1 MGNKNKQF
9 RFMDKFNLILNKLLK
24 KRIHF
29 SYNIRLFIVL
39 GLFLLGVL
47 SCYGCFKQS
56 IHVEERKITNYT
68 ESGSS
73 NYKVYLKPNDFYD
86 TDYLD
91 GNTSSTYVASIIKN
105 VSIDFNYKFD
115 IDTPIDYNVN
125 YDVIGKLTIY
135 NADGTSV
142 MFEKEYE
149 LLKNKELKAKDKN
162 GFEIKENIPIDY
174 TYYNTLASNFK
185 ITYGLES
192 QSNLTVFIRFNKEIK
207 NYNIN
212 PTSQMSVKIPLSE
225 RAIQIKI
232 DDSSINYSN
241 SIIKDTSISLTN
253 VLFVVLGIISL
264 ILTIAFLLELLEL
277 LMILVPQ
284 PSEYDKA
291 LKKILRE
298 YDRLI
303 VETSTFVD
311 FSDKNVIKLRKF
323 SELLDARDN
332 LKLPIMY
339 HDVIKH
345 HKSNFYIKQ
354 NKTIYL
360 YVMKSS
366 DLELNK
372 NNK

>member
-1 MGNKNKQF
+1 MGKNNKQF
-9 RFMDKFNLILNKLLK
+9 RFMDKLNLILNKLLK
-24 KRIHF
+24 KRVHF
-29 SYNIRLFIVL
+29 SYNMRLALVL
-39 GLFLLGVL
+39 GLFLLGIL
-47 SCYGCFKQS
+47 GCYGCFKQS
-56 IHVEERKITNYT
+56 VHVEERKIIGYT
-68 ESGSS
+68 ENGSS
-73 NYKVYLKPNDFYD
+73 NYKVYLKPNDFYESE
-86 TDYLD
+86 YLD
-91 GNTSSTYVASIIKN
+91 GNPNSTYVASIIKN
-105 VSIDFNYKFD
+105 VSIDFNYKFNID
-115 IDTPIDYNVN
+115 IPIDYNLN
-125 YDVIGKLTIY
+125 YDVIAKLTIY
-135 NADGTSV
+135 NAEGTSV

-149 LLKNKELKAKDKN
+149 LLKNKQLKGKNKN
-162 GFEIKENIPIDY
+162 GFEVKENIPIDY
-174 TYYNTLASNFK
+174 TYYNNLASNFK
-185 ITYGLES
+185 VTYGLES
-192 QSNLTVFIRFNKEIK
+192 QSNLTVYIRFNKDIK
-207 NYNIN
+207 NYSVN
-212 PTSQMSVKIPLSE
+212 PNSQMSVKIPLSE

-232 DDSSINYSN
+232 DDSGINNSN
-241 SIIKDTSISLTN
+241 SIIKDTSVSLTN
-253 VLFVVLGIISL
+253 VLFVVLGFVML

-277 LMILVPQ
+277 LMTLVPQ
-284 PSEYDKA
+284 SSEYDKA